1 MRRKVIQWYSR
12 RMHSR
17 GDLAGMEIPEKEMLE
32 QRISWNHPKEEIGG
46 KKAPRSTRAVEE

>member
-46 KKAPRSTRAVEE
+46 KKAPRSTRAVEQ